1 MTSATR
7 RHKCHQVTRL
17 ELELTPVVE
26 LAKTDRLAIR
36 RSMWRHELDKSSE
49 AIALMALETFYR
61 RTRGIRAD
69 ESLLAAALDNVLQQF
84 TPSPHVSRPRLQQL
98 IPVARQI
105 VENRTQPRPWTTAPN
120 PEGAASAVATS
131 PAWR

>member
-1 MTSATR
+1 M
-7 RHKCHQVTRL
+7 
-17 ELELTPVVE
+17 ELELAPVVE
-26 LAKTDRLAIR
+26 LAKTDSLAIR

-69 ESLLAAALDNVLQQF
+69 ESLLVAALDNVLQQF
-84 TPSPHVSRPRLQQL
+84 APSPHVSRPRLQQL
-98 IPVARQI
+98 IPAARQI